1 MKCWN
6 FRVCE
11 VLLSLTPRPFWH
23 QLLRTDDRNVH
34 CTEQLT
40 LGISE
45 KSFYKLGLG
54 NDLEVW
60 GRGT

>member
-1 MKCWN
+1 M
-6 FRVCE
+6 CE
-11 VLLSLTPRPFWH
+11 VLLSLTLQPFWH

-34 CTEQLT
+34 CTEHLA
-40 LGISE
+40 LGINE